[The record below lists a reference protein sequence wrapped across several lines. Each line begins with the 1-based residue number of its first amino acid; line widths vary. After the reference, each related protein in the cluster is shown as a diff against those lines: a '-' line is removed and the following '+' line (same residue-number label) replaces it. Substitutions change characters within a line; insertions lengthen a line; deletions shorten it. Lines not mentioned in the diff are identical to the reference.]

1 MINDT
6 ITAIVESKRM
16 SSLNL
21 LKLKSSH
28 ARTWNIQKNIIF
40 SFLLKGIS
48 IGISLLLV
56 PLTLNYLDK
65 ERYGLWLTLSSIL
78 GWFSLFDI
86 GLGNGFRNKFAEAIA
101 VKNDDLAKTYVST
114 TFVLLS
120 IIICCVLAVFFVVN
134 PFLDWGKILNT
145 TAETRHTLSF
155 LAIICFSFFALRF
168 IFNLITT
175 VFLADQK
182 SALADLVGVFGS
194 LLSLIIIFL
203 LMQIGGRSLLY
214 LGFALSACPVL
225 ALVIACFAAFVGKY
239 KKYRPSLRC
248 VDFKQSKDL
257 VGLGFLFFIPQTCG
271 LLVFATSNV
280 IIAQIFSPAEVT
292 VYNIAFKYF
301 SIVTLF
307 FNIILSPCWSAYTE
321 AFVKQDFTW
330 LKSMIKKLII
340 IWAIFCLGSI
350 IMVIL
355 AKPVYGLWV
364 WKSIDVPFSL
374 TISMALYVCVS
385 NWNNIFAQ
393 FNAGVSKIFIQV
405 WLSLTGGAVFIP
417 FAIIISKKI
426 GLAGI
431 PLAMVLSIIL
441 GSFIQPV
448 QSSKLIFGKAR
459 GIWNR

>member
-1 MINDT
+1 MI
-6 ITAIVESKRM
+6 
-16 SSLNL
+16 SLNP

-28 ARTWNIQKNIIF
+28 SRTWNIQKNIIF

-65 ERYGLWLTLSSIL
+65 ERYGLWLTLSSIVS
-78 GWFSLFDI
+78 WFSLFDI

-120 IIICCVLAVFFVVN
+120 IIICCVLAVFFVIN

-145 TAETRHTLSF
+145 AAETRHTLSL

-182 SALADLVGVFGS
+182 SALADLVGVLGS

-203 LMQIGGRSLLY
+203 LMHIGERSLLY

-225 ALVIACFAAFVGKY
+225 VLIIACFTAFTGKY
-239 KKYRPSLRC
+239 KKYRPSLKF
-248 VDFKQSKDL
+248 VDFKQSKSL
-257 VGLGFLFFIPQTCG
+257 MGLGFLFFIPQICG
-271 LLVFATSNV
+271 LIIFSTSNV
-280 IIAQIFSPAEVT
+280 IIAQIFSPEEVT

-301 SIVTLF
+301 SVVTLF
-307 FNIILSPCWSAYTE
+307 FNIILAPCWSAYTE
-321 AFVKQDFTW
+321 AFVKQDFIW
-330 LKSMIKKLII
+330 LKNMIKKLII
-340 IWAIFCLGSI
+340 IWAVFCLGSVV
-350 IMVIL
+350 MVIL

-364 WKSIDVPFSL
+364 GKSIDIPHSL
-374 TISMALYVCVS
+374 TISMAFYVGIF
-385 NWNNIFAQ
+385 NWNSIFAQ
-393 FNAGVSKIFIQV
+393 FNAGVSKIYIQV
-405 WLSLTGGAVFIP
+405 WLSLIAGVVFIP
-417 FAIIISKKI
+417 SAIIISKKI
-426 GLAGI
+426 GLSGI
-431 PLAMVLSIIL
+431 PLAMILSVIL
-441 GSFIQPV
+441 GSFIQPM
-448 QSSKLIFGKAR
+448 QSSKLIYGNAK
-459 GIWNR
+459 GIWNK